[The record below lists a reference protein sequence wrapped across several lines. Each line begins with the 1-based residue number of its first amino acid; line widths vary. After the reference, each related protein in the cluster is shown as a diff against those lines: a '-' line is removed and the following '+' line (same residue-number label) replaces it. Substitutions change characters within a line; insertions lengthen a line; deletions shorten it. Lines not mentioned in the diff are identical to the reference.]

1 MIVLTL
7 LILFIAAAVGSAAL
21 GSPMLFV
28 VRQQEA
34 SIIERLGKFNRIV
47 QPGLHFLIP
56 IIERRAA
63 EVNLRTQE
71 ARYSL
76 NGKTKD
82 NVTIGTAVSVQFR
95 VDQMPAQT
103 VEQSGVYRGYTS

>member
-34 SIIERLGKFNRIV
+34 SIIERLGKI
-47 QPGLHFLIP
+47 PGVIS
-56 IIERRAA
+56 IDR
-63 EVNLRTQE
+63 
-71 ARYSL
+71 S
-76 NGKTKD
+76 
-82 NVTIGTAVSVQFR
+82 
-95 VDQMPAQT
+95 
-103 VEQSGVYRGYTS
+103 

>member
-63 EVNLRTQE
+63 EVNLRT
-71 ARYSL
+71 
-76 NGKTKD
+76 
-82 NVTIGTAVSVQFR
+82 
-95 VDQMPAQT
+95 
-103 VEQSGVYRGYTS
+103 

>member
-1 MIVLTL
+1 MILATL
-7 LILFIAAAVGSAAL
+7 LFIFIVASIVSTAL
-21 GSPMLFV
+21 GSPVLFV

-47 QPGLHFLIP
+47 NPGLHFLIP
-56 IIERRAA
+56 FIERRAA
-63 EVNLRTQE
+63 NVNLRTQE

-82 NVTIGTAVSVQFR
+82 NVTIGNGRFGSVPR
-95 VDQMPAQT
+95 RSDAGSV
-103 VEQSGVYRGYTS
+103 G